1 MKEAL
6 QMENFIKNYNLNGVR
21 KKLIIIYI
29 LNVID
34 IVFTIALIKSGW
46 FAEANG
52 FMQSLVQ
59 SAVMSYVVKIT
70 IPATILF
77 YIYMRVKNSD
87 KKTLKMT
94 NIGLLIPLIMY
105 IGVDVLHVMYT
116 IAIPIFDYLY

>member
-6 QMENFIKNYNLNGVR
+6 QVKNFIKTYNLNGIK

-46 FAEANG
+46 FTEANG
-52 FMQSLVQ
+52 FMQNLVQ
-59 SAVMSYVVKIT
+59 STLMSYIVKIT
-70 IPATILF
+70 IPATILL

-87 KKTLKMT
+87 EKTLKMT

>member
-6 QMENFIKNYNLNGVR
+6 QMENFIKNYNLNGVK

-46 FAEANG
+46 FTEANG

-59 SAVMSYVVKIT
+59 STLMSYVVKIT

-105 IGVDVLHVMYT
+105 IGVDILHVMYT
-116 IAIPIFDYLY
+116 IAIPIFAYLY

>member
-1 MKEAL
+1 MK
-6 QMENFIKNYNLNGVR
+6 NIIKDYNLNGVK

-59 SAVMSYVVKIT
+59 STLMSYVVKIT
-70 IPATILF
+70 IPAILLF

-105 IGVDVLHVMYT
+105 IGVDILHVMYT
-116 IAIPIFDYLY
+116 IAIPIFAYLY

>member
-6 QMENFIKNYNLNGVR
+6 QVKNFIKNYNLNGVK

-46 FAEANG
+46 FTEANG

-59 SAVMSYVVKIT
+59 STLMSYVVKIT